1 MRSGTWLLDFDGR
14 DARRIPPIGHA
25 ARRGQ
30 TDLEWLRHSPAP
42 KQENTMPLTTD
53 EKVLDL
59 SDKILATFAKIFG
72 EHPGIRPAHGKGILL
87 NGTFTPTAAAA
98 DLSIAQHFQ
107 QPSTPV
113 LVRFSD
119 STGLPTIPDT
129 DPNSLPKGI
138 AVRFVLGEH
147 VHTDVI
153 AHSADAFPARTGE
166 EFLEF
171 LEALATSDPANP
183 AGSPLEAFLG
193 SHPAALR
200 FVQPKPFP
208 ASFARESYFGI
219 NALKFTSAAGQSK
232 FGRYRV
238 IPQAGTEYIDGAAVL
253 SKDDNY
259 LFDEIVERVAAA
271 PARLTLAVQLAGDTD
286 EVNDATVGWPADREL
301 RELGTIEVTTPVTD
315 DTGEQKHVIFDPIPR
330 VAGIDPSDDPL
341 LELRAALYLISGRR
355 RRAA

>member
-1 MRSGTWLLDFDGR
+1 MSL
-14 DARRIPPIGHA
+14 P
-25 ARRGQ
+25 
-30 TDLEWLRHSPAP
+30 
-42 KQENTMPLTTD
+42 TD
-53 EKVLDL
+53 EKLLDL
-59 SDKILATFAKIFG
+59 SDKLLVAFAKIFG

-87 NGTFTPTAAAA
+87 NGTFTPTAGAAE
-98 DLSIAQHFQ
+98 LSIARHFQ
-107 QPSTPV
+107 QASTPV

-138 AVRFVLGEH
+138 AVRFVLAEH

-171 LEALATSDPANP
+171 LDALTTSDPANP

-193 SHPAALR
+193 SHPAALN

-208 ASFARESYFGI
+208 ASFARESYFGL
-219 NALKFTSAAGQSK
+219 NALKFSNAAGESR
-232 FGRYRV
+232 FGRYR
-238 IPQAGTEYIDGAAVL
+238 ITPEAGTEYLDEAAVQAQA
-253 SKDDNY
+253 DNY
-259 LFDEIVERVAAA
+259 LFTEIVERVSVES
-271 PARLTLAVQLAGDTD
+271 ARLTLSAQLAGDTD
-286 EVNDATVGWPADREL
+286 EVNDVTIQWPDDREV
-301 RELGTIEVTTPVTD
+301 RELGTIELTTPVAD
-315 DTGEQKHVIFDPIPR
+315 NASEQKHIIFDPIPR
-330 VAGIDPSDDPL
+330 LAGIEPSQDPL

>member
-1 MRSGTWLLDFDGR
+1 
-14 DARRIPPIGHA
+14 
-25 ARRGQ
+25 
-30 TDLEWLRHSPAP
+30 
-42 KQENTMPLTTD
+42 MPLATD
-53 EKVLDL
+53 EELLEL
-59 SDKILATFAKIFG
+59 SDKILATFTQIFG

-119 STGLPTIPDT
+119 STGLPDIPDT
-129 DPNSLPKGI
+129 DPNTLPKGI
-138 AVRFVLGEH
+138 AVRFVLAEH

-153 AHSADAFPARTGE
+153 AHSIDGFPARTGD

-171 LEALATSDPANP
+171 LRALATSDPASP

-200 FVQPKPFP
+200 FVQAPRPFP
-208 ASFARESYFGI
+208 ARFAQENYFGVS
-219 NALKFTSAAGQSK
+219 ALKFVNAAAEHR
-232 FGRYRV
+232 FGRYH
-238 IPQAGTEYIDGAAVL
+238 ITPEAGTEYLDEAVVA
-253 SKDDNY
+253 SKDPDY
-259 LFDEIVERVAAA
+259 LFSEIGERVATA
-271 PARLTLAVQLAGDTD
+271 PARFTLAVQLAADGDVVD
-286 EVNDATVGWPADREL
+286 DATISWPADREV
-301 RELGTIEVTTPVTD
+301 RQLGTIELSTLAAD
-315 DTGEQKHVIFDPIPR
+315 DAAQQKHIIFDPIPR
-330 VAGIDPSDDPL
+330 LPGIEPSDDPL